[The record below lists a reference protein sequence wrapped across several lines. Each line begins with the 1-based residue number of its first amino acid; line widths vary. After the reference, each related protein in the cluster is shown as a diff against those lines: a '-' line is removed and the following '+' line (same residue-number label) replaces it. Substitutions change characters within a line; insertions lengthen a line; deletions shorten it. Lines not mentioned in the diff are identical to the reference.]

1 MNSNKDH
8 YRAPDILALK
18 DQASLLLENLK
29 DLDLDDQVD
38 ACEALHSQADRLYQN
53 LSKSLLE

>member
-1 MNSNKDH
+1 M
-8 YRAPDILALK
+8 K